1 MLENKLEEFS
11 NTELTLDKK
20 PLIEKCAGSC
30 IYEWAGVN
38 AYII

>member
-11 NTELTLDKK
+11 NSELTLDKK
-20 PLIEKCAGSC
+20 PLIEKSGSC